1 MAEYLTN
8 TTDLTK
14 VASAIR
20 EKGGTTVP
28 LIYPDG
34 FVTAIEG
41 IETGGGIS
49 VTGHITQTIVF
60 IPTTETGTITFPIDN
75 IDLTKPFNAFGI
87 LLTDFFYKKDKVMGY
102 YGMVWNGTNSNEFG
116 GLRGA
121 TSWPYIDYYPQQGF
135 TKCTPP
141 NIVVKGES
149 NFTFIPGE
157 QYLLL
162 IVQ

>member
-8 TTDLTK
+8 TTDLTS
-14 VASAIR
+14 VANAIR
-20 EKGGTTVP
+20 EKGGTTDP

-75 IDLTKPFNAFGI
+75 IDLTKPFNVFEI
-87 LLTDFFYKKDKVMGY
+87 LLTAFFYKKRNVMGY
-102 YGMVWNGTNSNEFG
+102 YGLVWDGTDNKEHG
-116 GLRGA
+116 GVKGA
-121 TSWPYIDYYPQQGF
+121 TSWPYIDYNNQYGF
-135 TKCTPP
+135 IKCIPP
-141 NIVVKGES
+141 NIVVRSDS